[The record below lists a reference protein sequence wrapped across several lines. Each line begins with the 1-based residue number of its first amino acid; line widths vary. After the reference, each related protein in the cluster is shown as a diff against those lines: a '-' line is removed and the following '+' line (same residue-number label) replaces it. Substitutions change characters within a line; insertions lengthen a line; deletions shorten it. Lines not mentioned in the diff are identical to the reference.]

1 MDQPLEERKEIY
13 FEFFER
19 MIKQTLKDIGEELKK
34 RSGLPL
40 DIIFQIVIGPETEK
54 RLLNQKKV
62 VFAGA
67 EMYDGTEETNVKII
81 EELFPKYLRSDN
93 HNANL
98 RKKDA
103 KYPEALELI
112 KRLFL
117 CRCSIDFQHL
127 KGYGSTYD
135 EIVKSA
141 FKTKEKALETIG
153 AEFIIVDELNEFLL
167 NRRRLINVPGIVKT
181 EVISATQMTG
191 TMIKEAMFRE
201 IDRIFG

>member
-1 MDQPLEERKEIY
+1 MEQSLEEVKEIY
-13 FEFFER
+13 FEFFTR
-19 MIKQTLKDIGEELKK
+19 MIKQTLKDIGQELKK
-34 RSGLPL
+34 KSGLPL

-67 EMYDGTEETNVKII
+67 EMYDGTEETNAKLI

-93 HNANL
+93 HNANM

-103 KYPEALELI
+103 KYPEALEII

-127 KGYGSTYD
+127 KGRGSTYD

-141 FKTKEKALETIG
+141 FQTKENALDTIG
-153 AEFIIVDELNEFLL
+153 AEFVIVDEINDFLL
-167 NRRRLINVPGIVKT
+167 KRRRLINVPGIVKT
-181 EVISATQMTG
+181 EVIAATQTTG

-201 IDRIFG
+201 IERIFG